1 MKNPRYRHS
10 QPPQQPPQG
19 SDVLAASPPPS
30 LLLKGIKS
38 LKETVMGVALSLW
51 CILDGWANLILLY
64 FDFQIWC
71 KEYGKTYPSLKEKL
85 YRFSVFK
92 ERFERNASMPN
103 GFGDRTADELEHLLP
118 LGSYDDYAS
127 EEEFFKSLHKRV
139 GNTYRVYEE
148 NNKVFVDCSGPNT
161 FRGSD
166 IEEEKLFERLR
177 RNPGSTYRVFK
188 EDDDIFCVHCF

>member
-1 MKNPRYRHS
+1 
-10 QPPQQPPQG
+10 
-19 SDVLAASPPPS
+19 
-30 LLLKGIKS
+30 
-38 LKETVMGVALSLW
+38 MGVALSLW

-118 LGSYDDYAS
+118 FGSYDDDGS
-127 EEEFFKSLHKRV
+127 EDEFFESLHKRV

-177 RNPGSTYRVFK
+177 RNPGSTYRVSK
-188 EDDDIFCVHCF
+188 KDNDIFCVRCF